1 VPSCVIV
8 QYTKLGKTGLT
19 ISRICLGCMSC
30 GDKRLREWL
39 LTEAEARDHFARAL
53 EAGINFFDT
62 ADVYSGGVSEQ
73 TTGRWLPILM
83 PLVTLPYTHR
93 ERRARVEQISTISE
107 DFPQF
112 SIADPP
118 YPLVF
123 ERSL

>member
-1 VPSCVIV
+1 
-8 QYTKLGKTGLT
+8 
-19 ISRICLGCMSC
+19 MSY

-62 ADVYSGGVSEQ
+62 ADVHSRGMSEQ

-83 PLVTLPYTHR
+83 PLVALPYTHR
-93 ERRARVEQISTISE
+93 ERRARVEQISTISD